1 MKVTK
6 RYSFA
11 FFGAG
16 VLLLGLLSAAS
27 AQQVNGLAEVATGE
41 GTLVVENGPS
51 MQIKAVA
58 VFLRENG
65 EAEIL
70 LMTAK
75 ENVHVGGRWVRNPSV
90 RGAIDLDVT
99 NDTQGGHASGCG
111 TVFLQNGCV
120 PVANLTITVF
130 KADGTSYDAAF
141 ITSDSLC
148 EKPLTARGRTTTAPR

>member
-1 MKVTK
+1 MSN

-11 FFGAG
+11 FGTG
-16 VLLLGLLSAAS
+16 LLLLGLLNAAG
-27 AQQVNGLAEVATGE
+27 AQQVNSLAEVATGE
-41 GTLVVENGPS
+41 GTLVVGNGPS

-70 LMTAK
+70 LMTTK
-75 ENVHVGGRWVRNPSV
+75 ENVHVGGRWIRNASV
-90 RGAIDLDVT
+90 KGAIDLDVT
-99 NDTQGGHASGCG
+99 SDTEGRGASGCG
-111 TVFLQNGCV
+111 TVFLQDGCV

-148 EKPLTARGRTTTAPR
+148 EKPLTARERTPTAH